1 MYAKL
6 NPFLDRRQKLVQA
19 KKSSFEIQ
27 VQDADGGLMSEAQI
41 DQEIN
46 LLTGQIEILQKQIG
60 EFDTYVPYFLY
71 NCALH
76 RGLRQMH
83 EKCCCACVF
92 QSYLDFFLFVFFLLP
107 SPPPPPPCPRMQRSL
122 S

>member
-1 MYAKL
+1 MAEEQKGITPSEQKELRRVFDHLSNFSKKRKLYAKL

-60 EFDTYVPYFLY
+60 EFDTYVPYF
-71 NCALH
+71 
-76 RGLRQMH
+76 
-83 EKCCCACVF
+83 
-92 QSYLDFFLFVFFLLP
+92 FV
-107 SPPPPPPCPRMQRSL
+107 
-122 S
+122 